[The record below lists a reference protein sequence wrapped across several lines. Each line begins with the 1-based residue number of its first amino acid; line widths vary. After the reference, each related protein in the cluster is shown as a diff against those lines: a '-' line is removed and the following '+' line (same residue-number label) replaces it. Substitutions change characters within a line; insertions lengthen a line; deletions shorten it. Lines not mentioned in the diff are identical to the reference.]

1 MYTYYQMALDR
12 MLRKAF
18 EKFRREIEISTVMKR
33 ACDANNLS
41 KSMEQFEAF
50 KGLKKQ
56 YKNSYSNV
64 VNVSLET
71 EVSIVEENQRPIQP
85 AEPPYQRKRLKKYVE
100 GPNGV
105 LQGVMELQPYELDA
119 ETLKMIAKT
128 VWRKLRQDAE
138 LTRQMQDE
146 LRHEAKLESAR
157 MAQGVEF
164 DGLDGGEAEVR
175 SERHFAK
182 PRSGRRDSATVEA
195 ETKRPERT
203 ALSEV
208 GRKKSKRKER
218 DEGSTRR
225 SKSRSRHKT
234 KKEPDAESNNFD
246 RRS

>member
-1 MYTYYQMALDR
+1 MALDR

-33 ACDANNLS
+33 VCDANNLS

-56 YKNSYSNV
+56 YKNGYSNV

-71 EVSIVEENQRPIQP
+71 EVSIIEENQRPIQP

-105 LQGVMELQPYELDA
+105 LQGVMELQPYELDP

-138 LTRQMQDE
+138 LTR
-146 LRHEAKLESAR
+146 
-157 MAQGVEF
+157 
-164 DGLDGGEAEVR
+164 
-175 SERHFAK
+175 
-182 PRSGRRDSATVEA
+182 
-195 ETKRPERT
+195 
-203 ALSEV
+203 
-208 GRKKSKRKER
+208 
-218 DEGSTRR
+218 
-225 SKSRSRHKT
+225 
-234 KKEPDAESNNFD
+234 
-246 RRS
+246 

>member
-33 ACDANNLS
+33 VCDANNLS

-56 YKNSYSNV
+56 YKNGYSNV

-71 EVSIVEENQRPIQP
+71 EVSIIEENQRPIQP

-105 LQGVMELQPYELDA
+105 LQGVMELQPYELDP

-138 LTRQMQDE
+138 LTR
-146 LRHEAKLESAR
+146 
-157 MAQGVEF
+157 
-164 DGLDGGEAEVR
+164 
-175 SERHFAK
+175 
-182 PRSGRRDSATVEA
+182 
-195 ETKRPERT
+195 
-203 ALSEV
+203 
-208 GRKKSKRKER
+208 
-218 DEGSTRR
+218 
-225 SKSRSRHKT
+225 
-234 KKEPDAESNNFD
+234 
-246 RRS
+246 

>member
-33 ACDANNLS
+33 VCDANNLS

-105 LQGVMELQPYELDA
+105 LQGVMELQPYELDP

-128 VWRKLRQDAE
+128 VWRKLR
-138 LTRQMQDE
+138 
-146 LRHEAKLESAR
+146 
-157 MAQGVEF
+157 
-164 DGLDGGEAEVR
+164 
-175 SERHFAK
+175 
-182 PRSGRRDSATVEA
+182 
-195 ETKRPERT
+195 
-203 ALSEV
+203 
-208 GRKKSKRKER
+208 
-218 DEGSTRR
+218 
-225 SKSRSRHKT
+225 
-234 KKEPDAESNNFD
+234 
-246 RRS
+246 